1 MRTNLPVT
9 TNERTLPD
17 GRYLVSKT
25 DLKGIITYA
34 NDAFVDLC
42 GFSRQEL
49 IGNNHNLVR
58 HPDMP
63 PSAFA
68 DLWKTIKQ
76 GLPWQGVVKNRS
88 KNGDFYWVKAFV
100 APVYDGTDIVGYM
113 SVRTKPSRNEI
124 AAAEGLYQKI
134 QAGSAKLAS
143 KSACW
148 IRPSIKA
155 RLIALMATMSL
166 LVAAVGAVGVVAIK
180 ADNEA
185 LESVFHKGLEPVEMI
200 GQATRLMNDNR
211 VQIMQALQH
220 SPTNAYASLH
230 EHPVAMHTDLIAK
243 NRDQITVLVKELQER
258 ELGPDL
264 KRLLESYIE
273 ARNLYVTEGLQ
284 VAREAILAGD
294 FDRANAVLVSKID
307 PAYTQVEQTANAF
320 RGAVKQRAY
329 NEFDAAKVRYSQT
342 ADLAI
347 GAVVAS
353 LLFVALAGFW
363 VIGSITRPVKD
374 AIRSFAMIA
383 QGDLTGDINIGGRD
397 EIGRLM
403 AHLATMQAHLK
414 AMLDEIKAV
423 AQQIDLETSQINGHV
438 RAVYDHSELQRDN
451 STSVASATEEF
462 SQSVH
467 EVADAARSAAGAAS
481 DSQEK
486 VSTARDSMN
495 VSVQTTNKVVQSV
508 RESSQAISDLE
519 QVISKIGN
527 VTLTIKE
534 IAEQTNLL
542 ALNAAIEAARAGDE
556 GRGFAVVADEVRK
569 LAERTAKSTNEITAM
584 VTEIHRVTESSVSSI
599 NQVVGEVEENA
610 GQIMERI
617 HDLEQIRTTS
627 QEITGMSAHIADAAQ
642 EQAAASEQVAQHMEQ
657 ITELIESNM
666 GYVRRALESA
676 NSITTR
682 ASSLRTL
689 CDDFKV

>member
-1 MRTNLPVT
+1 MKNNLPVT
-9 TNERTLPD
+9 TNEHSLPD

-49 IGNNHNLVR
+49 IGSNHNLVR

-63 PSAFA
+63 PAAFA

-100 APVYDGTDIVGYM
+100 APVYDGTEIIGYM

-134 QAGSAKLAS
+134 QAGTAKLGSTAPF
-143 KSACW
+143 W
-148 IRPSIKA
+148 TRLSIKA
-155 RLIALMATMSL
+155 RLIALMTAMSL
-166 LVAAVGAVGVVAIK
+166 LVAGVATVGVVGIN

-185 LESVFHKGLEPVEMI
+185 LESIYHKGLEPVEMI

-220 SPTNAYASLH
+220 SPANAYASLH
-230 EHPVAMHTDLIAK
+230 GHPVAMHTDLIVK
-243 NRDQITVLVKELQER
+243 NRDQITGLVKTLQER
-258 ELGPDL
+258 EIDPDL
-264 KRLLESYIE
+264 KQLLESYIA

-284 VAREAILAGD
+284 VASEAILAGD
-294 FDRANAVLVSKID
+294 FDRANDVLLNKID
-307 PAYTQVEQTANAF
+307 PAYTRVEQTANAF
-320 RGAVKQRAY
+320 RGAIQQAAQH
-329 NEFDAAKVRYSQT
+329 EFSAAKVRYSHT
-342 ADLAI
+342 TDLAMW
-347 GAVVAS
+347 AVVAS
-353 LLFVALAGFW
+353 LLFVAFAGFW
-363 VIGSITRPVKD
+363 IIGSISRPVND
-374 AIRSFAMIA
+374 AIRSFSMIA
-383 QGDLTGDINIGGRD
+383 QGDLTGDINIGGRN

-414 AMLDEIKAV
+414 AMLDEIKA
-423 AQQIDLETSQINGHV
+423 AAMQIDLETSQINGHV

-467 EVADAARSAAGAAS
+467 EVADAARNAAGIALE
-481 DSQEK
+481 SQAR
-486 VSTARDSMN
+486 VSTARESMDA
-495 VSVQTTNKVVQSV
+495 SVRTTNKVVQSV
-508 RESSQAISDLE
+508 RESSRAISDLE
-519 QVISKIGN
+519 KVISQIGK

-534 IAEQTNLL
+534 IADQTNLL

-569 LAERTAKSTNEITAM
+569 LSERTAKSTNEITAM
-584 VTEIHRVTESSVSSI
+584 VAEIHRVTESSVTSI

-610 GQIMERI
+610 GQITERI

-627 QEITGMSAHIADAAQ
+627 HEITGMSSHIADAAQ
-642 EQAAASEQVAQHMEQ
+642 EQAAASEQVAQNMEQ
-657 ITELIESNM
+657 IAALIEGNM

-676 NSITTR
+676 NSITTH